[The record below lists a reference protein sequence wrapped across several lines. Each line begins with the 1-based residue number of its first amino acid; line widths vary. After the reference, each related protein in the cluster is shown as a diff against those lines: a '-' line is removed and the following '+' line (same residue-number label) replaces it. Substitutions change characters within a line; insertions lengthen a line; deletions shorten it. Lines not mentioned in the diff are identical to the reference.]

1 MPELHE
7 VPNPHVD
14 LAGYLLDQLEA
25 DEAVAFEAHLA
36 QCPQCGSELAGLRA
50 AAHLLGGAAAPYDLP
65 PDLEART
72 LQAVEVA
79 AASPRAVAE
88 PVGSAEPRVGPA
100 HSARPV
106 AARVRRIQWAA
117 AAAVAAVVLGGAAF
131 VGARLLGGDEPGT
144 VEVQA
149 VLVGDNGRIEAAAE
163 VRKVDI
169 GRIVEF
175 RTDDLPILPTSEFYE
190 LWFVG
195 PGDTPER
202 PNRISAG
209 TFHPDEDGRSHV
221 TLTAAVDPAKYPV
234 LVVTAEPG
242 DGNPAPS
249 DVEVLRSDPAAV
261 R

>member
-1 MPELHE
+1 MPE

-14 LAGYLLDQLEA
+14 LAGYLLGQLEA
-25 DEAVAFEAHLA
+25 DERVRFEAHLA
-36 QCPQCGSELAGLRA
+36 GCGDCAREFEELSAVTRMLDM
-50 AAHLLGGAAAPYDLP
+50 AAAPHELP

-72 LQAVEVA
+72 MLAVERADADA
-79 AASPRAVAE
+79 AVT
-88 PVGSAEPRVGPA
+88 
-100 HSARPV
+100 ARPV
-106 AARVRRIQWAA
+106 ARTAHRAAPAAPSAFGSRFVRLAA
-117 AAAVAAVVLGGAAF
+117 AAVVAAVVLGGAAF
-131 VGARLLGGDEPGT
+131 AGARLLGGDEPGT
-144 VEVQA
+144 LEVQA
-149 VLVGDNGRIEAAAE
+149 VLVGDNGRIEVAAE
-163 VRKVDI
+163 VRKVGI

-175 RTDDLPILPTSEFYE
+175 RTDDLPILPTGEFYE

-195 PGDTPER
+195 PGDSPER

-249 DVEVLRSDPAAV
+249 DVEVLRSDPVAV

>member
-36 QCPQCGSELAGLRA
+36 QCAQCRSDLEGLRA
-50 AAHLLGGAAAPYDLP
+50 AAHLLSGAAAPYDLP

-72 LQAVEVA
+72 LQAVELA
-79 AASPRAVAE
+79 ARSPRAAAE
-88 PVGSAEPRVGPA
+88 PDGSAEPPVGPA
-100 HSARPV
+100 QSARPV

-117 AAAVAAVVLGGAAF
+117 AAVAAVVVGGAAF

-144 VEVQA
+144 LEVQA
-149 VLVGDNGRIEAAAE
+149 VLVGDNSRIEAAAE

-175 RTDDLPILPTSEFYE
+175 STDDLPILPTGEFYE

-195 PGDTPER
+195 PGDTPKR